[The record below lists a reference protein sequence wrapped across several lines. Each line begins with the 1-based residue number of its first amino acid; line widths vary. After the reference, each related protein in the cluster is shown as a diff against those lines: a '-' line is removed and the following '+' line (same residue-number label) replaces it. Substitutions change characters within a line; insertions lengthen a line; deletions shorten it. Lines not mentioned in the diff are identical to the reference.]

1 MTLMDGFSEL
11 ASGSL
16 PVLTGADPMQPSWS
30 RSLQELKAA
39 NEAFLGG
46 QSQPLSSEAQALLGD
61 RTDFGRL
68 AKSLEEPKA
77 SKLETFVS
85 VEDMLRQH
93 RNGIMER
100 ILQREREQTRRKS
113 QELVEKQ
120 LQEDW
125 KKEREWWLKE
135 IVGARTLGGS
145 SSSLVLRKPDGRTG
159 ASLQTLPGPLSYRGS
174 ASDTSSLAMLDL
186 HSVLAHLAVV
196 KSINNI
202 GSLSELLSKFQKIPV
217 SGSAYGSVYTTAW
230 QLLSSMLPN
239 LSSPIHGASGAL
251 VHFCKQFQ
259 NVVINRVRAASLAGQ
274 DVSAPQSYGTGLVST
289 VATYV
294 KLEFGDRRSIWHV
307 LYFCK

>member
-1 MTLMDGFSEL
+1 MMDGFSEL

-39 NEAFLGG
+39 NEALLGG
-46 QSQPLSSEAQALLGD
+46 QSQPHSSAAQALLGD

-93 RNGIMER
+93 RDGIMER
-100 ILQREREQTRRKS
+100 ILQRERDHTRRKS

-125 KKEREWWLKE
+125 QKERVWWLKE
-135 IVGARTLGGS
+135 IVGTRTLGG

-159 ASLQTLPGPLSYRGS
+159 ASLQALPGPLSYRGS
-174 ASDTSSLAMLDL
+174 VSDTSSLAKLDT
-186 HSVLAHLAVV
+186 HSVQAHLEVV

-202 GSLSELLSKFQKIPV
+202 GSLSELVSKFQKIPD
-217 SGSAYGSVYTTAW
+217 SGSAHGNVYTTAW
-230 QLLSSMLPN
+230 QLLASMLPN

-274 DVSAPQSYGTGLVST
+274 DVSAPQSYGTGFVST